1 MMKIIKYLFQSIII
15 YFFFIVGKII
25 GIKLSRDLF
34 GYIFK
39 KLGPLFKSKKVIK
52 KNLENLKDFTEEEKK
67 NIISKMWKS
76 YGIVFIEYIFL
87 NKFRREKDLINIEG
101 KEILDDIIKSG
112 KPAIFVSGHFS
123 NFELMSLYMTK
134 SGLKL
139 ATIYRPL
146 NNFFLNPFMEY
157 VRKKFVCRNQIKK
170 GINGVREAIDFIK
183 KNYSVALMID
193 QRVSEGEKINF
204 FDKPALTTTLPAQ
217 LSIKYNLPI
226 ISVFIKRD
234 KNNSFTIKFFKKIVH
249 TDFKD
254 KLELTLRLNQI
265 IEQMIIKN
273 PHEWI
278 WTHNRW
284 KS

>member
-1 MMKIIKYLFQSIII
+1 MKIIKYLFQSIII
-15 YFFFIVGKII
+15 YFFFIIGKII
-25 GIKLSRDLF
+25 GIKLSRSLF
-34 GYIFK
+34 GYLFK
-39 KLGPLFKSKKVIK
+39 KIGPLFKSKKVIK
-52 KNLENLKDFTEEEKK
+52 KNLENLKNFTEEEKK
-67 NIISKMWKS
+67 NIIFKMWES

-101 KEILDDIIKSG
+101 KEILDDIIKSN

-123 NFELMSLYMTK
+123 NFELMSLCMTR

-157 VRKKFVCRNQIKK
+157 LRKKFVCQNQIKK
-170 GINGVREAIDFIK
+170 GVNGVREAIDFVK
-183 KNYSVALMID
+183 KNYSIALMID

-204 FDKPALTTTLPAQ
+204 FSNPALTTTLPAQ
-217 LSIKYNLPI
+217 IAIKYNLPI
-226 ISVFIKRD
+226 IPVFIKRD
-234 KNNSFTIKFFKKIVH
+234 KDNSFTIKFFKKIIH
-249 TDFKD
+249 TDFRD

-265 IEQMIIKN
+265 IEQMIVIN

>member
-1 MMKIIKYLFQSIII
+1 MIKIIKYLFQSIII
-15 YFFFIVGKII
+15 YFFFIIGKII

-34 GYIFK
+34 GYVFK
-39 KLGPLFKSKKVIK
+39 KLGPLLKSKKVIK

-76 YGIVFIEYIFL
+76 YGMVFIEYIFL
-87 NKFRREKDLINIEG
+87 KKFRREKDLINIEG

-157 VRKKFVCRNQIKK
+157 LRKKFICRNQIKK

>member
-1 MMKIIKYLFQSIII
+1 MKIMKYLFQSIII
-15 YFFFIVGKII
+15 YLFFIIGKII
-25 GIKLSRDLF
+25 GIKLSRSLF
-34 GYIFK
+34 GYLFK
-39 KLGPLFKSKKVIK
+39 KVGPLFKSKKVIK
-52 KNLENLKDFTEEEKK
+52 KNLENLKNLSEEEKK
-67 NIISKMWKS
+67 NIIFKMWES

-87 NKFRREKDLINIEG
+87 NKFRQEKDLINIEG
-101 KEILDDIIKSG
+101 KEILDDIIKSN

-123 NFELMSLYMTK
+123 NFELMSLSMTK

-157 VRKKFVCRNQIKK
+157 LRRKFVCQNQIKK
-170 GINGVREAIDFIK
+170 GVNGVREAIDFVK
-183 KNYSVALMID
+183 KNYSIALMVD

-204 FDKPALTTTLPAQ
+204 FGKPALTTTLPAQ
-217 LSIKYNLPI
+217 IAIKYDLPI
-226 ISVFIKRD
+226 IPVFIKRD
-234 KNNSFTIKFFKKIVH
+234 KDNSFTIRFFKKIVH

-265 IEQMIIKN
+265 IEQLIVEN

>member
-1 MMKIIKYLFQSIII
+1 MKIMKYLFQSIII
-15 YFFFIVGKII
+15 YLFFIIGKII
-25 GIKLSRDLF
+25 GIKLSRSLF
-34 GYIFK
+34 GYLFK
-39 KLGPLFKSKKVIK
+39 KFGPLFKSKKVIK
-52 KNLENLKDFTEEEKK
+52 KNLENLKNLTEEEKK
-67 NIISKMWKS
+67 NIIFKMWES

-101 KEILDDIIKSG
+101 KEILDDIIKSN

-123 NFELMSLYMTK
+123 NFELMSLSMTK

-157 VRKKFVCRNQIKK
+157 LRRKFVCQNQIKK
-170 GINGVREAIDFIK
+170 GVNGVREAIDFVK
-183 KNYSVALMID
+183 RNYSIALMVD

-204 FDKPALTTTLPAQ
+204 FGKPALTTTLPAQ
-217 LSIKYNLPI
+217 IAIKYDLPI
-226 ISVFIKRD
+226 IPVFIKRD
-234 KNNSFTIKFFKKIVH
+234 KDNSFTIRFFKKIVH

-254 KLELTLRLNQI
+254 KLELTLKLNQV
-265 IEQMIIKN
+265 IEKLIVEN

>member
-1 MMKIIKYLFQSIII
+1 MKIIKYLFQSIII
-15 YFFFIVGKII
+15 YFFFIIGKII

-34 GYIFK
+34 GYVFK
-39 KLGPLFKSKKVIK
+39 KLGPIFKSKKVIK

-76 YGIVFIEYIFL
+76 YGMVFIEYIFL

-101 KEILDDIIKSG
+101 KEILDDLIKTG

-157 VRKKFVCRNQIKK
+157 VRKKFICRNQIKK

-226 ISVFIKRD
+226 ISVFIKRN

>member
-1 MMKIIKYLFQSIII
+1 MKIIKYLFQSIII
-15 YFFFIVGKII
+15 YLFFIIGKII
-25 GIKLSRDLF
+25 GIKLSRSFF
-34 GYIFK
+34 GYLFK
-39 KLGPLFKSKKVIK
+39 KFGPLFKSKKVIK
-52 KNLENLKDFTEEEKK
+52 KNLENLKNLTEEEKK
-67 NIISKMWKS
+67 NIIFKMWES

-101 KEILDDIIKSG
+101 KEILDDIIKSN

-123 NFELMSLYMTK
+123 NFELMSLSMTK

-157 VRKKFVCRNQIKK
+157 LRRKFVCQNQIKK
-170 GINGVREAIDFIK
+170 GVNGVREAIDFVK
-183 KNYSVALMID
+183 RNYSIALMVD

-204 FDKPALTTTLPAQ
+204 FGKPALTTTLPAQ
-217 LSIKYNLPI
+217 IAIKYDLPI
-226 ISVFIKRD
+226 IPVFIKRD
-234 KNNSFTIKFFKKIVH
+234 KDNSFTIRFFKKIVH

-254 KLELTLRLNQI
+254 KLELTLKLNQI
-265 IEQMIIKN
+265 IEQLIVEN

>member
-1 MMKIIKYLFQSIII
+1 MIKITKYLFQSIII
-15 YFFFIVGKII
+15 YFFFIIGKII
-25 GIKLSRDLF
+25 GIKLSRSLF
-34 GYIFK
+34 GYLFK
-39 KLGPLFKSKKVIK
+39 KFGPLFKSKKVIK
-52 KNLENLKDFTEEEKK
+52 KNLENLKNFTEEEKK
-67 NIISKMWKS
+67 NIIFKMWES

-101 KEILDDIIKSG
+101 KEVLDDIIKSN

-123 NFELMSLYMTK
+123 NFELMSLSMTK

-157 VRKKFVCRNQIKK
+157 LRRKFVCQNQIKK
-170 GINGVREAIDFIK
+170 GVNGVRKAIDFVK
-183 KNYSVALMID
+183 KNYSIALMVD

-204 FDKPALTTTLPAQ
+204 FGKPALTTTLPAQ
-217 LSIKYNLPI
+217 IAIKYDLPI
-226 ISVFIKRD
+226 IPVFIKRD
-234 KNNSFTIKFFKKIVH
+234 KDNSFTIRFFKKIVH

-254 KLELTLRLNQI
+254 KLELTLKLNQI
-265 IEQMIIKN
+265 IEKLIVEN

>member
-1 MMKIIKYLFQSIII
+1 MKIMKYLFQSIII
-15 YFFFIVGKII
+15 YFFFIIGKII
-25 GIKLSRDLF
+25 GIKLSRSLF
-34 GYIFK
+34 GYLFK
-39 KLGPLFKSKKVIK
+39 KFGPLFKSKKVIK
-52 KNLENLKDFTEEEKK
+52 KNLENLKNFTEEEKK
-67 NIISKMWKS
+67 NIIFKMWES

-101 KEILDDIIKSG
+101 KEILDDIIKSN

-123 NFELMSLYMTK
+123 NFELMSLSMTK

-157 VRKKFVCRNQIKK
+157 LRRKFVCQNQIKK
-170 GINGVREAIDFIK
+170 GVNGVREAIDFVK
-183 KNYSVALMID
+183 RNYSIALMVD

-204 FDKPALTTTLPAQ
+204 FGKPALTTTLPAQ
-217 LSIKYNLPI
+217 IAIKYDLPI
-226 ISVFIKRD
+226 IPVFIKRD
-234 KNNSFTIKFFKKIVH
+234 KDNSFTIRFFKKIVH

-265 IEQMIIKN
+265 IEQLIVEN

>member
-1 MMKIIKYLFQSIII
+1 MKIIKYLFQSITI
-15 YFFFIVGKII
+15 YFFFIIGKII
-25 GIKLSRDLF
+25 GIKLSRSLF
-34 GYIFK
+34 GYLFK
-39 KLGPLFKSKKVIK
+39 KIGPLFKSKKVIK
-52 KNLENLKDFTEEEKK
+52 KNLENLKNFNEEEKK
-67 NIISKMWKS
+67 NIIFKMWES

-123 NFELMSLYMTK
+123 NFELMSLCMTR

-157 VRKKFVCRNQIKK
+157 LRKKFVCQNQIKK
-170 GINGVREAIDFIK
+170 GVNGVREAIDFVK
-183 KNYSVALMID
+183 KNYSIALMID

-204 FDKPALTTTLPAQ
+204 FGNPALTTTLPAQ
-217 LSIKYNLPI
+217 IAIKYNLPI
-226 ISVFIKRD
+226 IPVFIKRD
-234 KNNSFTIKFFKKIVH
+234 KDNSFTIKFFKKIIH
-249 TDFKD
+249 TDFRD

-265 IEQMIIKN
+265 IEQMIVIN

>member
-1 MMKIIKYLFQSIII
+1 MMRIIKYLFQSIII
-15 YFFFIVGKII
+15 YLFFIIGKII
-25 GIKLSRDLF
+25 GIKLSRSLF
-34 GYIFK
+34 GYLFK
-39 KLGPLFKSKKVIK
+39 KFGPLFKSKKVIK
-52 KNLENLKDFTEEEKK
+52 KNLENLKNLTEEEKK
-67 NIISKMWKS
+67 NIIFKMWKS

-87 NKFRREKDLINIEG
+87 NKFRREKDLITIEG
-101 KEILDDIIKSG
+101 KEILDDIIKSN

-123 NFELMSLYMTK
+123 NFELMSLSMTK

-157 VRKKFVCRNQIKK
+157 LRRKFVCQNQIKK
-170 GINGVREAIDFIK
+170 GVNGVREAIDFVK
-183 KNYSVALMID
+183 RNYSIALMVD

-204 FDKPALTTTLPAQ
+204 FGKPALTTTLPAQ
-217 LSIKYNLPI
+217 IAIKYDLPI
-226 ISVFIKRD
+226 IPVFIKRD
-234 KNNSFTIKFFKKIVH
+234 KDNSFTIRFFKKIVH

-254 KLELTLRLNQI
+254 KLELTLKLNQI
-265 IEQMIIKN
+265 IEQLIVEN

>member
-1 MMKIIKYLFQSIII
+1 MMKIIKYLFQSITI
-15 YFFFIVGKII
+15 YFFFIIGKII
-25 GIKLSRDLF
+25 GIKLSRSLF
-34 GYIFK
+34 GYLFK
-39 KLGPLFKSKKVIK
+39 KIGPLFKSKKVIK
-52 KNLENLKDFTEEEKK
+52 KNLENLKNFTEEEKK
-67 NIISKMWKS
+67 NIIFKMWES

-123 NFELMSLYMTK
+123 NFELMSLCMTR

-157 VRKKFVCRNQIKK
+157 LRKKFVCQNQIKK
-170 GINGVREAIDFIK
+170 GVNGVREAIDFVK
-183 KNYSVALMID
+183 KNYSIALMID

-204 FDKPALTTTLPAQ
+204 FGNPALTTTLPAQ
-217 LSIKYNLPI
+217 IAIKYNLPI
-226 ISVFIKRD
+226 IPVFIKRD
-234 KNNSFTIKFFKKIVH
+234 KDNSFTIKFFKKIIH
-249 TDFKD
+249 TDFRD

-265 IEQMIIKN
+265 IEQMIVIN

>member
-1 MMKIIKYLFQSIII
+1 MKIIKYLFQSIII
-15 YFFFIVGKII
+15 YFFFIIGKII
-25 GIKLSRDLF
+25 GIKLSRSLF
-34 GYIFK
+34 GYLFK
-39 KLGPLFKSKKVIK
+39 KFGPLFKSKKVIK
-52 KNLENLKDFTEEEKK
+52 KNLENLKNLTEEEKK
-67 NIISKMWKS
+67 NIIFKMWES

-101 KEILDDIIKSG
+101 KEILDDIIKSN

-123 NFELMSLYMTK
+123 NFELMSLSMTK

-157 VRKKFVCRNQIKK
+157 LRRKFVCQNQIKK
-170 GINGVREAIDFIK
+170 GVNGVREAIDFVK
-183 KNYSVALMID
+183 RNYSIALMVD

-204 FDKPALTTTLPAQ
+204 FGKPALTTTLPAQ
-217 LSIKYNLPI
+217 IAIKYDLPI
-226 ISVFIKRD
+226 IPVFIKRD
-234 KNNSFTIKFFKKIVH
+234 KDNSFTIRFFKKIVH

-265 IEQMIIKN
+265 IEQLIVEN

>member
-1 MMKIIKYLFQSIII
+1 MIKIIKYLLQSIII
-15 YFFFIVGKII
+15 YFFFIIGKVI
-25 GIKLSRDLF
+25 GIKLSRNLF
-34 GYIFK
+34 GYLFK
-39 KLGPLFKSKKVIK
+39 NFGPLFKSKKVIK
-52 KNLENLKDFTEEEKK
+52 KNLENLKNFTEDEKK
-67 NIISKMWKS
+67 NIIIKMWES

-87 NKFRREKDLINIEG
+87 KKFRREKDLINIEG

-112 KPAIFVSGHFS
+112 KSAIFVSGHFS
-123 NFELMSLYMTK
+123 NFELMSLCMTK

-157 VRKKFVCRNQIKK
+157 LRKKFVCQNQIKK
-170 GINGVREAIDFIK
+170 GVNGVREAIDFIK
-183 KNYSVALMID
+183 KNYSIALMID

-217 LSIKYNLPI
+217 IAIKYNLPI
-226 ISVFIKRD
+226 IPVFIKRD
-234 KNNSFTIKFFKKIVH
+234 KDNSFTIKFFKKIVH
-249 TDFKD
+249 TDFRD

-265 IEQMIIKN
+265 IEQMIVKN
-273 PHEWI
+273 PQEWI
-278 WTHNRW
+278 WTHDRW

>member
-1 MMKIIKYLFQSIII
+1 MKIIKYLFQSIII
-15 YFFFIVGKII
+15 YFFFIIGKII
-25 GIKLSRDLF
+25 GIKLSRYLF
-34 GYIFK
+34 GYVFK

-76 YGIVFIEYIFL
+76 YGMVFIEYIFL

-157 VRKKFVCRNQIKK
+157 VRKKFICRNQIKK

-226 ISVFIKRD
+226 ISVFIKRN

-265 IEQMIIKN
+265 IEQLIVEN